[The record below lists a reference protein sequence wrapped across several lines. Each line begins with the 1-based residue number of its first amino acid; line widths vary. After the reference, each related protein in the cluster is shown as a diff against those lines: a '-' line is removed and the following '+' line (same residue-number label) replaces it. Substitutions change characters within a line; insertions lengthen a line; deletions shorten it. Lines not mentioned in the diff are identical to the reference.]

1 MTEAERAYNFPPMPE
16 GPMNLWVD
24 QPGGVPPLLSHLLE
38 GFRQMVP
45 LASAAPEVAGELLDG
60 GRFSSA
66 EHVGKRPVCL
76 LFGSR
81 TDPPIM
87 SNLNATEPSLNRLY
101 DTYKDRVQF
110 VFVYTREA
118 HPGSSIGPHQSL
130 DEKRQR
136 ARELKAAESVRLPIL
151 VDTLDGAIHQR
162 WSMMPNSTFLI
173 SRAGQVVAKS
183 LLLDCSVLS
192 ETLAEHL
199 AWDALDDGQT
209 VIKKSYHERIHH
221 CRAPYQPAAR
231 AKECAALEETGPEM
245 IEAIRQMAGFDPL
258 TWRRA

>member
-24 QPGGVPPLLSHLLE
+24 QPGGVPPLLSQLLE

-60 GRFSSA
+60 GRFSSV
-66 EHVGKRPVCL
+66 EHIGKRPVCL

-87 SNLNATEPSLNRLY
+87 SNLNATEPSLNGLY

-136 ARELKAAESVRLPIL
+136 ARELQAAENVRLPIL

-162 WSMMPNSTFLI
+162 WTMMPNSTFLI

-183 LLLDCSVLS
+183 LLLDCSVLA

>member
-1 MTEAERAYNFPPMPE
+1 MTEAEHAYNFPPMPE

-24 QPGGVPPLLSHLLE
+24 QPGGVPPLLTHLAE
-38 GFRQMVP
+38 MFRQMVP
-45 LASAAPEVAGELLDG
+45 LGGAAAEVAGELLGG
-60 GRFSSA
+60 GRFALS
-66 EHVGKRPVCL
+66 EHQGKRPVCL

-87 SNLNATEPSLNRLY
+87 SNLNATEPSLNGLY
-101 DTYKDRVQF
+101 DRYQDKVQF

-118 HPGSSIGPHQSL
+118 HPGSGIGPHQSM

-136 ARELKAAESVRLPIL
+136 AQELRDAEQVRLPIL
-151 VDTLDGAIHQR
+151 VDGLDGAIHQR
-162 WSMMPNSTFLI
+162 WTMMPNSAYLI
-173 SRAGQVVAKS
+173 SRAGVVVAKS
-183 LLLDCSVLS
+183 MLLDCSVLN
-192 ETLAEHL
+192 EMVGEHL
-199 AWDALDDGQT
+199 TWDALDDGDT

-245 IEAIRQMAGFDPL
+245 LGAIRQMAGFDPL
-258 TWRRA
+258 TWKRA